1 MSAKEYKNS
10 FFDAVLSLLWQ
21 HWSLLGVPGQISAK
35 ENEFVLDPEALLL
48 FSTEYARYDQR
59 LYDQILDWLQMHSS
73 LINIQRL
80 KALNTKCKFK
90 NTASLGYMAAV
101 VAETE
106 PTRWAKPAKD
116 YAVEQ
121 PTIPLFKDQND
132 KMESFIPK
140 VDALAKSYSFLR
152 NTRINTGKTPQNLPN
167 GTASL
172 LLRMRGLF
180 GISARAETILV
191 LLNSMPCKVQDIV
204 ERSGFAWKSIQ
215 DVLEELKASG
225 FVASA
230 SETKRGKQYYLTTP
244 DKIRHLF
251 DIHTCVFPNWTT
263 FYDVLGELWQLIS
276 NPRLALVSD
285 ETISNEIRMLYQN
298 KLQGKLILSG
308 YQPFFM
314 GDLEKLLGAFPFPI
328 TY

>member
-116 YAVEQ
+116 YAVEHRV
-121 PTIPLFKDQND
+121 P
-132 KMESFIPK
+132 
-140 VDALAKSYSFLR
+140 
-152 NTRINTGKTPQNLPN
+152 
-167 GTASL
+167 
-172 LLRMRGLF
+172 
-180 GISARAETILV
+180 
-191 LLNSMPCKVQDIV
+191 PC
-204 ERSGFAWKSIQ
+204 R
-215 DVLEELKASG
+215 
-225 FVASA
+225 
-230 SETKRGKQYYLTTP
+230 
-244 DKIRHLF
+244 
-251 DIHTCVFPNWTT
+251 
-263 FYDVLGELWQLIS
+263 
-276 NPRLALVSD
+276 
-285 ETISNEIRMLYQN
+285 
-298 KLQGKLILSG
+298 
-308 YQPFFM
+308 
-314 GDLEKLLGAFPFPI
+314 
-328 TY
+328 